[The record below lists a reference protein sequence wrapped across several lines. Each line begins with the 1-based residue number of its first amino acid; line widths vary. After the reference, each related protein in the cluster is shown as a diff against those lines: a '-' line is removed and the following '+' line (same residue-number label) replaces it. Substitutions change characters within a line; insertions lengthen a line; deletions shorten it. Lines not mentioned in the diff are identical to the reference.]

1 VNLKTL
7 VAFSLESALNTY
19 LRLAS
24 GTSAAPELLAGR
36 VIGFEVTGL
45 NLVLFFM
52 PTADQVNVFADYEGK
67 PDAVIKGSVIAFVLM
82 GTSANPQNIMA
93 QGTVEISGDL
103 DVGHAFYDLLRS
115 AQIDWEELLAGT
127 IGDIPAY
134 QIGRIT
140 RNIGAWIKQTQSAL
154 RMDVTEYLQEETRIV
169 PTRLEVEAFMDEVDA
184 LRNDVDRLVARI
196 ERLATYLAIEN
207 SAHSEK

>member
-1 VNLKTL
+1 MNLKTL
-7 VAFSLESALNTY
+7 VAFSLESVLNSY

-24 GTSAAPELLAGR
+24 ETGAALEPLTGR

-45 NLVLFFM
+45 NLLLFCM
-52 PTADQVNVFADYEGK
+52 PTADKVTVFADYEGD
-67 PDAVIKGSVIAFVLM
+67 PDAMIKGPAIAFILM
-82 GTSANPQNIMA
+82 GISADPQKIMSQSA
-93 QGTVEISGDL
+93 VEISGDL
-103 DVGHAFYDLLRS
+103 EVGHAFYELLRN
-115 AQIDWEELLAGT
+115 AQIDWEELLAGA

-134 QIGRIT
+134 HVGRIT
-140 RNIGAWIKQTQSAL
+140 RSFGAWVKQTQSAL

-184 LRNDVDRLVARI
+184 LRSDVDRLAARM
-196 ERLATYLAIEN
+196 ERLANVLAVEN